1 VYFLCQVS
9 AAQIKT
15 ITGTVIDSATRG
27 ILQNVSIS
35 VKKGTSGA
43 LTDAEGKFRI
53 NVDKSAQKLLFT
65 ITGYHSLVLPLTDR
79 IVQDVS
85 ISLSRDYTLLEDVVV
100 NGKRGRYRNK
110 NNPAVELIRQVIA
123 NKSKN
128 GPAAYAFASFD
139 QYEKMQ
145 VLMDKSFGSVMKNG
159 LMKPY
164 HFIFENADTIKVPGK
179 SLSSVYLQETL
190 SKNYY
195 QKSPERKK
203 KMVTG
208 RKSVDFGPWLD
219 MKGISIALNRLY
231 QEINIY
237 DNSIAVFTI
246 QFISPVA
253 DLAPGFYMYYIEDS
267 IVENGVK
274 LVKLRFTPRNP
285 EDLLFEGTLF
295 ITLDG
300 NYAIQKAELGVNRK
314 INLNYVREFK
324 VNLDFEKGPATRYYL
339 ANSQMLAY
347 FSPLPKGPIV
357 YGERVVRISNL
368 SDSSIGNSIF
378 SGTPVDSL
386 PQAAQQLDSFWAEQ
400 RPIPLSYTESRTYAN
415 TDSLLKLRSYR
426 RLMDIATML
435 TAGYKS
441 AGKLE
446 IGPIGSFYSFNPVE
460 GNKFLFGGRTTTRLS
475 TRYYGESYLAYGLKD
490 QRWKYYLSGTYS
502 INNHSIYTYP
512 FNYIQASFVRDTR
525 NPGEENIFAEGNG
538 FLYSFSRGDNSKWLY
553 NDIFK
558 LTYIHE
564 FGNHYSYDFGMKYW
578 NQQPAGS
585 IQYLYEPSPDL
596 FDSIRQIKTSEMS
609 LTLRWAPHEQFYQ
622 GKSTRSDIINK
633 YPIMTFQYA
642 QGVNGLFGG
651 EYNYDAFHLNIY
663 KRCYL
668 APIGYSD
675 ITLDAGYLGGNLP
688 FPLLIIH
695 PANQS
700 YFYQEGAYNLMNYEE
715 FVSDH
720 YVGINIDHFFNGF
733 FFNKIPLF
741 KKLRF
746 REVIA
751 AKILYGGV
759 RDENNPDKNPA
770 QMKFP
775 VTNGF
780 SSTYSLGGQPY
791 LEASIGIY
799 NILSIVR
806 LDLVKRFTYLNHPD
820 ISGLGLRVSG
830 NFNF

>member
-1 VYFLCQVS
+1 VS

-15 ITGTVIDSATRG
+15 ITGTVIDSATHG
-27 ILQNVSIS
+27 FLQNVSINA
-35 VKKGTSGA
+35 KKGTSGA

-53 NVDKSAQKLLFT
+53 NVDKATQKLLFT
-65 ITGYHSLVLPLTDR
+65 ITGYHPLVFPLTDHVLQN
-79 IVQDVS
+79 IT
-85 ISLSRDYTLLEDVVV
+85 ISLSRDYTLLEDVVF
-100 NGKRGRYRNK
+100 NGKRGKYRNK
-110 NNPAVELIRQVIA
+110 NNPAVDLIREVIA

-128 GPAAYAFASFD
+128 GPGAYSFASFD

-145 VLMDKSFGSVMKNG
+145 VLMDKSFGSVLKNG
-159 LMKPY
+159 LMKPF
-164 HFIFENADTIKVPGK
+164 HFFFENADTIKVPGK
-179 SLSSVYLQETL
+179 SLSSVYLQEIL

-203 KMVTG
+203 KIVTG

-237 DNSIAVFTI
+237 DNSISVFTI
-246 QFISPVA
+246 QFISPIA
-253 DLAPGFYMYYIEDS
+253 DLAPGFYMYYIQDTV
-267 IVENGVK
+267 VESGVK
-274 LVKLRFTPRNP
+274 LIKLRFAPRNP
-285 EDLLFEGTLF
+285 EDLLFEGTLY

-300 NYAIQKAELGVNRK
+300 NYAIRKAELGVNRK
-314 INLNYVREFK
+314 INLNYVREFR
-324 VNLDFEKGPATRYYL
+324 VSQDFEKGPTERYYL
-339 ANSQMLAY
+339 ADSRMLAY

-357 YGERVVRISNL
+357 YGERVVSTSNL
-368 SDSSIGNSIF
+368 SDTVLGNSVFTGI
-378 SGTPVDSL
+378 PIDSL
-386 PQAAQQLDSFWAEQ
+386 PQASHQIDSFWTAQ
-400 RPIPLSYTESRTYAN
+400 RPIPLSHAEARTYIN
-415 TDSLLKLRSYR
+415 TDSLLNLRSYH

-441 AGKLE
+441 AGKFE

-460 GNKFLFGGRTTTRLS
+460 GSKFLFGGRTTTRLS

-490 QRWKYYLSGTYS
+490 QRWKYYLNGTFS

-538 FLYSFSRGDNSKWLY
+538 FLYSFSRGDNTKWLY

-585 IQYLYEPSPDL
+585 IYYVYEPSPDL
-596 FDSIRQIKTSEMS
+596 FDSIRQIKTSELS

-633 YPIMTFQYA
+633 YPIITIQYA
-642 QGVNGLFGG
+642 KGINGLFDG
-651 EYNYDAFHLNIY
+651 EYNYDALHLNIY

-668 APIGYSD
+668 APLGYSD
-675 ITLDAGYLGGNLP
+675 ITLDAGYLRGNLP

-700 YFYQEGAYNLMNYEE
+700 YFYQESAYNLMNYEE

-720 YVGINIDHFFNGF
+720 YIGVNIDHFFNGF

-741 KKLRF
+741 KKLRL

-759 RDENNPDKNPA
+759 RDENNPDKNPE
-770 QMKFP
+770 QMKYP
-775 VTNGF
+775 VTNGLT
-780 SSTYSLGGQPY
+780 STYTLGNQPY
-791 LEASIGIY
+791 LEASVGIY

-806 LDLVKRFTYLNHPD
+806 LDLVKRFTYLNHAD
-820 ISGLGLRVSG
+820 ISGLGLRISG